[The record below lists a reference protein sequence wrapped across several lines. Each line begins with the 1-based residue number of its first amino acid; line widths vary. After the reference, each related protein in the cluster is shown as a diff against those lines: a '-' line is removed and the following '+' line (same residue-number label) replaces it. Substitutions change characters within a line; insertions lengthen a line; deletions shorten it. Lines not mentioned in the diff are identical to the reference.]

1 MTFKK
6 LRDRILL
13 QEDLNFLLTNRI
25 PRIALTRWMGRFSKL
40 RNPLVRELSIAVWKL
55 FSDLD
60 LSEAKKEKFDSLHDC
75 FVRELKDGARPFDPS
90 PAVVCSPC
98 DGIVGACGPIEGDE
112 LLQIKGMPYRL
123 SELLGDAVLAA
134 RHQGGRYITIRLT
147 SSMYH
152 RFHAPDDCTVQRVT
166 HIQGDTWNVNP
177 IALQRVARLFCR
189 NERAVIESRLESS
202 GLPLTLVPVG
212 AILVASVRLHFLD
225 LHLHHD
231 YLGPKTVACDARLQR
246 GQEMGWFE
254 HGSTIIVLAPPG
266 LMLHAAVGTGCRI
279 KAGEALL
286 VQEAATRERRLSPS

>member
-1 MTFKK
+1 MTFRKW
-6 LRDRILL
+6 RDRILL
-13 QEDLNFLLTNRI
+13 QEDLNFLLTNRL
-25 PRIALTRWMGRFSKL
+25 PRVAVTRWMGRFSKI
-40 RNPLVRELSIAVWKL
+40 RNPLVRSLSIAVWRW

-60 LSEAKKEKFDSLHDC
+60 LSEARKQGFDSLHDC

-90 PAVVCSPC
+90 PDAVCSPC
-98 DGIVGACGPIEGDE
+98 DGIVGACGPIESDE

-123 SELLGDAVLAA
+123 SELLGSAALAE
-134 RHQGGRYITIRLT
+134 RHRGGSYVTIRLT

-177 IALQRVARLFCR
+177 IALKRVQRLFCR
-189 NERAVIESRLESS
+189 NERAVIESRLETS

-212 AILVASVRLHFLD
+212 AILVASVRLHFAQLQ
-225 LHLHHD
+225 LHHD
-231 YLGPKTVACDARLQR
+231 YAGPQVIECQARLRR

-266 LMLHAAVGTGCRI
+266 LSLQAGIDTGTRL
-279 KAGEALL
+279 KAGQALL
-286 VQEAATRERRLSPS
+286 TT